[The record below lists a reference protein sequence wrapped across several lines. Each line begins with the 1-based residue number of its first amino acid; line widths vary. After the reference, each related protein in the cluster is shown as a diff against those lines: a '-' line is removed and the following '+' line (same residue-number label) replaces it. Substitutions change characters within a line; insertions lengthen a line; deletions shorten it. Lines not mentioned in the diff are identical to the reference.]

1 MKKGLASILVLFIA
15 LSFWQCNFTLNTDTA
30 SGESQSDSAKI
41 EFENPN
47 HDFGEIKEGE
57 VVSTVFKFKNVG
69 SMPLNIVSVDVTCGC
84 TVAEKPEKPIGAG
97 KTGEIKV
104 EFNSAGKVGIN
115 KKYVTVT
122 SNAVNASE
130 VVSFDVIVNKNEG

>member
-1 MKKGLASILVLFIA
+1 MKKGFLSVLVLLMA
-15 LSFWQCNFTLNTDTA
+15 LSFWQCNSTSNSDTA
-30 SGESQSDSAKI
+30 DGESQSDSAKI

-104 EFNSAGKVGIN
+104 EFNSAGKAGIN

-130 VVSFDVIVNKNEG
+130 VVSFDVIVNKNEQ

>member
-1 MKKGLASILVLFIA
+1 MKKSLILVFALFVG
-15 LSFWQCNFTLNTDTA
+15 LSFWQCNNSGGSDA
-30 SGESQSDSAKI
+30 ANGESQSDSAKI

-130 VVSFDVIVNKNEG
+130 VVSFDVIVNKNEQ

>member
-1 MKKGLASILVLFIA
+1 MKKSLILIFALFVGLSLWNC
-15 LSFWQCNFTLNTDTA
+15 SK
-30 SGESQSDSAKI
+30 SGGSDSADGVSQSDSAKI

-57 VVSTVFKFKNVG
+57 VVSTVFKFRNVG
-69 SMPLNIVSVDVTCGC
+69 SMPLSIISVDVTCGC

-104 EFNSAGKVGIN
+104 EFNSVGKSGIN

-130 VVSFDVIVNKNEG
+130 VVSFDVIVNKNEQ

>member
-1 MKKGLASILVLFIA
+1 MKKGLATVLILFVS
-15 LSFWQCNFTLNTDTA
+15 LSFWQCNFTASSGTA
-30 SGESQSDSAKI
+30 DGESQSDSAKI

-57 VVSTVFKFKNVG
+57 IVSTVFKFKNVG
-69 SMPLNIVSVDVTCGC
+69 SMPLNIASVDVTCGC
-84 TVAEKPEKPIGAG
+84 TVAEKPERPIGAG

-122 SNAVNASE
+122 SNAVNGSE
-130 VVSFDVIVNKNEG
+130 VVSFDVIVNKNEQ

>member
-1 MKKGLASILVLFIA
+1 MKKVVFFVVLMFSG
-15 LSFWQCNFTLNTDTA
+15 LSFWQCSNMSGSGSE
-30 SGESQSDSAKI
+30 SGEAQSDSAKI

-57 VVSTVFKFKNVG
+57 LVNTVFKFKNVG
-69 SMPLNIVSVDVTCGC
+69 SMPLNIISVDVTCGC

-115 KKYVTVT
+115 KKYVTIT
-122 SNAVNASE
+122 SNAVNATE
-130 VVSFDVIVNKNEG
+130 VVSFDVIVNKVNE

>member
-1 MKKGLASILVLFIA
+1 MKKGFVYVFAVFVS
-15 LSFWQCNFTLNTDTA
+15 LSLWQCNFVANTGSE
-30 SGESQSDSAKI
+30 SGEAQSDSAKI

-69 SMPLNIVSVDVTCGC
+69 SMPLSITSVDVTCGC

-97 KTGEIKV
+97 QTGEIKV
-104 EFNSAGKVGIN
+104 EFNSAGKSGIN

-130 VVSFDVIVNKNEG
+130 VVSFDVIVNKNE

>member
-1 MKKGLASILVLFIA
+1 MKKVVIFVVLMFSG
-15 LSFWQCNFTLNTDTA
+15 LSFWQCSNMSGSESA
-30 SGESQSDSAKI
+30 SGEAQSDSAKI

-57 VVSTVFKFKNVG
+57 VVNTVFKFKNVG
-69 SMPLNIVSVDVTCGC
+69 SMPLNIISVDVTCGC

-104 EFNSAGKVGIN
+104 EFNSAGKSGIN
-115 KKYVTVT
+115 KKYVTIT
-122 SNAVNASE
+122 SNAVNATE
-130 VVSFDVIVNKNEG
+130 VVSFDVIVNKVNE

>member
-1 MKKGLASILVLFIA
+1 MKKGFLSVLVLLMA
-15 LSFWQCNFTLNTDTA
+15 LSFWQCNSTSNSDTA
-30 SGESQSDSAKI
+30 DGESQSDSAKI

-69 SMPLNIVSVDVTCGC
+69 C

-104 EFNSAGKVGIN
+104 EFNSAGKAGIN

-130 VVSFDVIVNKNEG
+130 VVSFDVIVNKNEQ

>member
-1 MKKGLASILVLFIA
+1 MKKSLASILVLFIA
-15 LSFWQCNFTLNTDTA
+15 FGFWQCNFTATTNFAD
-30 SGESQSDSAKI
+30 GESQSDSAKI

-104 EFNSAGKVGIN
+104 EFNSAGKAGIN

-130 VVSFDVIVNKNEG
+130 VVSFDVIVNKNEQ

>member
-1 MKKGLASILVLFIA
+1 MKKGFLPVLILFMA
-15 LSFWQCNFTLNTDTA
+15 LSFWQCNSTSNSDTA
-30 SGESQSDSAKI
+30 DGESQSDSAKI

-104 EFNSAGKVGIN
+104 EFNSAGKAGIN

-130 VVSFDVIVNKNEG
+130 VVSFDVIVNKNEQ

>member
-1 MKKGLASILVLFIA
+1 MKKIVFVALVL
-15 LSFWQCNFTLNTDTA
+15 LSSVSFWQCSTMSGSESD
-30 SGESQSDSAKI
+30 SGEAQSDSAKI

-57 VVSTVFKFKNVG
+57 IVNTVFKFKNVG
-69 SMPLNIVSVDVTCGC
+69 SMPLNIISVDVTCGC

-130 VVSFDVIVNKNEG
+130 VVSFDVIVNKVNE

>member
-1 MKKGLASILVLFIA
+1 MKKIVFVALVL
-15 LSFWQCNFTLNTDTA
+15 LSSVSFWQCSNMSGSESG
-30 SGESQSDSAKI
+30 SGEAQSDSAKI
-41 EFENPN
+41 EFDNPN

-57 VVSTVFKFKNVG
+57 IVSTVFKFKNVG
-69 SMPLNIVSVDVTCGC
+69 SMPLNIISVDVTCGC

-130 VVSFDVIVNKNEG
+130 VVSFDVIVNKVNE

>member
-1 MKKGLASILVLFIA
+1 MKKNISIVFILFFA
-15 LSFWQCNFTLNTDTA
+15 LSLWQCNFTFNSDSS
-30 SGESQSDSAKI
+30 SGEAQSDSAKI
-41 EFENPN
+41 EFDNPN

-57 VVSTVFKFKNVG
+57 IVSTVFKFKNVG
-69 SMPLNIVSVDVTCGC
+69 SMPLNIISVDVTCGC

-130 VVSFDVIVNKNEG
+130 VVSFDVIVNKVNE